1 MENFSQVL
9 RQVKKQKLIWFG
21 LVGMFL
27 LAATITL
34 IGSQQTTT
42 LAILPRTFG
51 QIVLCLLFVARWPL

>member
-1 MENFSQVL
+1 
-9 RQVKKQKLIWFG
+9 
-21 LVGMFL
+21 MFL